1 MSDNNE
7 VWRPIARSGG
17 AYEVSSLGR
26 VRSMD
31 REVRHPSGGIA
42 IKRGMVLKPVADSYG
57 YLKCKVTEDGKLV
70 ERKIH
75 RLVAQA
81 FLPPTDL
88 PQVNHLDFDRSN
100 NVVANLEWVNN
111 SDNMRHAVAAGRHSS
126 AKNPRKAKKLTVE
139 KVAQIRVALADG
151 RRQSEVAAEFNIHQS
166 MVSYIANGKKW
177 PQGAPA

>member
-1 MSDNNE
+1 MNEILE
-7 VWRPIARSGG
+7 VWRPTARSGG

-70 ERKIH
+70 ARKIH

-81 FLPPTDL
+81 FLPPSDL
-88 PQVNHLDFDRSN
+88 PQVNHLDFNRAN
-100 NVVANLEWVNN
+100 NAATNLEWVNN
-111 SDNMRHAVAAGRHSS
+111 HDNMRHAVAAGRHSV
-126 AKNPRKAKKLTVE
+126 AKNPRKAKKLTLE
-139 KVAQIRVALADG
+139 MVAQIRAARAAG
-151 RRQSEVAAEFNIHQS
+151 RLQSDIAAEFGVHQS
-166 MVSYIANGKKW
+166 MVSNIVNGKKW
-177 PQGAPA
+177 SQGAPE

>member
-1 MSDNNE
+1 MSDSNE

-26 VRSMD
+26 VRSVD
-31 REVRHPSGGIA
+31 REVRHPCGGVSK
-42 IKRGMVLKPVADSYG
+42 KRGVILKPSADRHG
-57 YLKCKVTEDGKLV
+57 YLKCKLIEDGKQV

-81 FLPPTDL
+81 FLPTTDL
-88 PQVNHLDFDRSN
+88 PQVNHLDFDRAN